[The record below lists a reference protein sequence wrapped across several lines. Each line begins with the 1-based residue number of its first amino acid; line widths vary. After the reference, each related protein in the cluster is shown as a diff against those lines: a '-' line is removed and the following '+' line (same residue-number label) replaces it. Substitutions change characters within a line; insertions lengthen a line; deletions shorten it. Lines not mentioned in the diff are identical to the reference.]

1 MKEQIFMSLLE
12 FVHKENLYS
21 MCIRKKKAYYFFRGN
36 SFSWH
41 WDLINVW
48 NLTQVRKWHDK

>member
-1 MKEQIFMSLLE
+1 MITLGIKNNAVLMKEQIFMSLLE

-41 WDLINVW
+41 
-48 NLTQVRKWHDK
+48 